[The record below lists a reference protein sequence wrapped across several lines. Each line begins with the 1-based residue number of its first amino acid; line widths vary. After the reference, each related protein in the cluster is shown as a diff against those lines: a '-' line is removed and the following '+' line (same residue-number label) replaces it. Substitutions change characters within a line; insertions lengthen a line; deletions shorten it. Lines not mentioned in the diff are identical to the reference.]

1 MPEFKFYWTGEQ
13 SPTSVEL
20 PDERAARGQAVT
32 TTGEIL
38 RDLDVSFPMPGEFE
52 MIVRDADD
60 NIVISISVR
69 ARPFLA
75 GESEQAGRL
84 N

>member
-20 PDERAARGQAVT
+20 ADEGAARSQAVT

-38 RDLDVSFPMPGEFE
+38 RDLDGSFPMPGEFE
-52 MIVRDADD
+52 MIVRDAGD
-60 NIVISISVR
+60 NVIISITVR

-75 GESEQAGRL
+75 GESGDAEPCD
-84 N
+84 

>member
-1 MPEFKFYWTGEQ
+1 MPEFRFYWTGEL

-20 PDERAARGQAVT
+20 PDERAARAQAVT

-38 RDLDVSFPMPGEFE
+38 RDLDGSFPMPGEFE
-52 MIVRDADD
+52 MIVRDADG

-69 ARPFLA
+69 ARPFLVS
-75 GESEQAGRL
+75 ESEQADRL
-84 N
+84 D